1 MATYPGSEA
10 ARVLV
15 VGAGA
20 WGSALANVFARA
32 GSAVTLWDADSTVVA
47 AIAASGHHPR
57 WFTDVAFHP
66 QVTAVSTLGA
76 VGPLDCAVFVVPFQV
91 LAGALA
97 SVREAGVAAPAIAC
111 ASKGFALD
119 TRRMAH
125 EIVAD
130 AWSPEV
136 PFAQLSGPNFATEV
150 MHGAPAAITIGAS
163 TAALGAL
170 LTRAMHGSRFRPY
183 CTDDVI
189 GVEIGG
195 ALKNVIAIAAGI
207 ADGLALGSNT
217 RAALITRGLA
227 EIARFGVARG
237 GRTETFM
244 GLSGMGDLVL
254 TCTDDQS
261 RNRRFGLAL
270 ARHGDVD
277 MAVREVGALV
287 EGVATAHAVAAM
299 AAMLGI
305 EMPIV
310 SAVAAVLDGE
320 RSALE
325 AVDSLLNRDLTSE
338 AIAPG

>member
-1 MATYPGSEA
+1 MSGASI
-10 ARVLV
+10 LV

-32 GSAVTLWDADSTVVA
+32 GSAVVLWDADSELVA
-47 AIAASGHHPR
+47 HIARTAHHPR
-57 WFTDVAFHP
+57 CFSDVAFHP
-66 QVTAVSTLGA
+66 GVSAHSTLEAGSEF
-76 VGPLDCAVFVVPFQV
+76 DCAVFVVPFQV
-91 LAGALA
+91 LARALA
-97 SVREAGVAAPAIAC
+97 GVREAGVSAAAVAC
-111 ASKGFALD
+111 ASKGFELE
-119 TRRMAH
+119 THRMAH

-130 AWSPEV
+130 AWSGRV

-150 MHGAPAAITIGAS
+150 MHEAPAAITIGAS
-163 TAALGAL
+163 SAALGEQ
-170 LTRAMHGSRFRPY
+170 LTRAMHSARFRPY
-183 CTDDVI
+183 YTDDVI
-189 GVEIGG
+189 GVEVGG

-227 EIARFGVARG
+227 EIARFGAARG

-270 ARHGDVD
+270 AGTGDVD
-277 MAVREVGALV
+277 AAAREVGALV
-287 EGVATAHAVAAM
+287 EGVATAHAVAEI
-299 AAMLGI
+299 AAAQGI

-310 SAVAAVLDGE
+310 AAVASVLAGASTPMAAVE
-320 RSALE
+320 
-325 AVDSLLNRDLTSE
+325 SLLNRDLTAE
-338 AIAPG
+338 TERVT